1 MVYPLINTIVLSFF
15 RWNGFDPIKKFL
27 GLANYLDVITDPR
40 IWKALLRNAIW
51 SALSIFP
58 VILGLILA
66 VLIYQKKL
74 VGRIAFRVIFFL
86 PHMLSM
92 AIVAVIWKWIYQPDW
107 GTLNKILVWIGLE
120 PVGWLGNPSTVL
132 VALVTVG
139 SWTYYGFCMV
149 IFLSGLQQIPVDYY
163 ESAVIDGANA
173 YHCFFYITIPQL
185 RNQLT
190 MLIMLTVIWSFKVF
204 DLVFIMTRGGPFGT
218 SELIGFLIYVK
229 AFQQQ
234 NIGYST
240 AASTFLFLIV
250 VTGSIFFLKYRE
262 RTD

>member
-1 MVYPLINTIVLSFF
+1 
-15 RWNGFDPIKKFL
+15 
-27 GLANYLDVITDPR
+27 
-40 IWKALLRNAIW
+40 
-51 SALSIFP
+51 
-58 VILGLILA
+58 
-66 VLIYQKKL
+66 
-74 VGRIAFRVIFFL
+74 
-86 PHMLSM
+86 
-92 AIVAVIWKWIYQPDW
+92 
-107 GTLNKILVWIGLE
+107 
-120 PVGWLGNPSTVL
+120 
-132 VALVTVG
+132 
-139 SWTYYGFCMV
+139 
-149 IFLSGLQQIPVDYY
+149 
-163 ESAVIDGANA
+163 
-173 YHCFFYITIPQL
+173 
-185 RNQLT
+185 